1 MVVTFAR
8 RTSIKNVMEAQC
20 RLFSKKV
27 TCCLRD
33 TYLVSKLEMG
43 CDVATIFLKSSQIV
57 C

>member
-1 MVVTFAR
+1 MVVTFA